1 MIETWMSV
9 KVCFRIS
16 VFIFF
21 LFSFLF
27 SFSQTTCFNMAVQSY
42 TSDGCTQNCN
52 LSEFSGLSNP
62 CTNSIGS
69 TGGPS
74 KSFSLT
80 FVVNAGCSATLS
92 AYFGRRCN
100 GTFCSS
106 CSNNCS
112 PSSNNGCCNSGMDS
126 GDQVSVGGAGGSGTT
141 LSSTLFTSASGGVY
155 NSTCGSSGAS
165 SSTVISGNTITATG
179 SNNGGALVR
188 IVQTGGTLYVAG
200 TSNRADEIITF
211 TLTIQAGCT
220 CPTLNEDISFFY
232 GNQTKGKI
240 LLNWATLNEENI
252 SYFRIDKYN
261 HTNNDFQLLQIVEK
275 RGFPSAYLIEDLEPQ
290 PGQNVYRLSTM
301 KKSGWTDKVFFWET
315 YLKDDLN
322 DEKIF
327 SFFYYQNGEL
337 TWKFPESMQVRG
349 FTLRDITGRSV
360 FRYSEGNNILSS
372 TNLEPGIYF
381 IELQTLS
388 EVKRIRVLLNP

>member
-1 MIETWMSV
+1 
-9 KVCFRIS
+9 
-16 VFIFF
+16 
-21 LFSFLF
+21 
-27 SFSQTTCFNMAVQSY
+27 
-42 TSDGCTQNCN
+42 
-52 LSEFSGLSNP
+52 
-62 CTNSIGS
+62 
-69 TGGPS
+69 
-74 KSFSLT
+74 
-80 FVVNAGCSATLS
+80 
-92 AYFGRRCN
+92 
-100 GTFCSS
+100 
-106 CSNNCS
+106 
-112 PSSNNGCCNSGMDS
+112 MDS
-126 GDQVSVGGAGGSGTT
+126 GDEVKVGGAGGSGST

-155 NSTCGSSGAS
+155 NSTCGSAGAS
-165 SSTVISGNTITATG
+165 SSTVIAGNTITATG
-179 SNNGGALVR
+179 GNNGGALVR

-232 GNQTKGKI
+232 GYQTKGKI

-301 KKSGWTDKVFFWET
+301 NKSGWTDKVFFWET

-337 TWKFPESMQVRG
+337 TWKFPESMQIRG

-360 FRYSEGNNILSS
+360 FRFSEGNNFLSS